1 MTRREGCSSYICG
14 PNPYF
19 LNVRKMKIRFAL
31 LLVLLAAAARILP
44 HPDNFSP
51 IAAMGLF
58 GAAYFQ
64 RRWMMVLVPFAG
76 LFLSDLVLNNVI
88 YREFYPQFT
97 WYTSLWIYA
106 AFASVMLL
114 GWVMLRHQVKP
125 GRVVTASLLASGIFF
140 LVTNFSVW
148 LESGMYSKTMAGL
161 LGCYTAGL
169 PFLTNTILGDLCF
182 SAVLFGAYAWG
193 TKKVLRYEV

>member
-1 MTRREGCSSYICG
+1 MVLSLPAKSM
-14 PNPYF
+14 F
-19 LNVRKMKIRFAL
+19 LKVSKMKIRFAL
-31 LLVLLAAAARILP
+31 ILVLLAATARILP

-64 RRWMMVLVPFAG
+64 RRWMVVLVPFAG

-88 YREFYPQFT
+88 YHAFYPQFT

-106 AFASVMLL
+106 AFALVMLL
-114 GWVMLRHQVKP
+114 GWLFLRHQVKP
-125 GRVVTASLLASGIFF
+125 GRVAMASLLASGVFF

-148 LESGMYSKTMAGL
+148 LESGMYSKTWAGL
-161 LGCYTAGL
+161 LGCYAAGL

-182 SAVLFGAYAWG
+182 SAVLFG
-193 TKKVLRYEV
+193 VYEWATRREPAIG

>member
-1 MTRREGCSSYICG
+1 
-14 PNPYF
+14 
-19 LNVRKMKIRFAL
+19 MKIRFAL
-31 LLVLLAAAARILP
+31 LLVVLAAVTRILP
-44 HPDNFSP
+44 HPYNFTP

-64 RRWMMVLVPFAG
+64 RRWIAVLVPFAG
-76 LFLSDLVLNNVI
+76 LFLSDLILNNVI

-97 WYTSLWIYA
+97 WFTSLWIYA
-106 AFASVMLL
+106 AFALVMLL
-114 GWVMLRHQVKP
+114 GWVMLRQQVKP
-125 GRVVTASLLASGIFF
+125 GRVLAASLLASGIFF

-161 LGCYTAGL
+161 LGCYAAGL

-182 SAVLFGAYAWG
+182 SAILFG
-193 TKKVLRYEV
+193 TYEWVTQRQSASQHSIM

>member
-1 MTRREGCSSYICG
+1 
-14 PNPYF
+14 
-19 LNVRKMKIRFAL
+19 MKIRFAL
-31 LLVLLAAAARILP
+31 ALIILAAASRILP

-76 LFLSDLVLNNVI
+76 LFFSDLFLNNVI
-88 YREFYPQFT
+88 YKQFYPEFT

-106 AFASVMLL
+106 AFAGMMLL
-114 GWVMLRHQVKP
+114 GWALLHD
-125 GRVVTASLLASGIFF
+125 RVRPVRVLAASLSASLLFF

-148 LESGMYSKTMAGL
+148 LESGMYSKTWAGL
-161 LGCYTAGL
+161 LGCYAAGL
-169 PFLTNTILGDLCF
+169 PFLTNTLLGDLCF
-182 SAVLFGAYAWG
+182 SAVLFG
-193 TKKVLRYEV
+193 TYEWVTRRVSLPAKAA

>member
-1 MTRREGCSSYICG
+1 
-14 PNPYF
+14 
-19 LNVRKMKIRFAL
+19 MKIRFAL
-31 LLVLLAAAARILP
+31 MLVILAAATRILP
-44 HPDNFSP
+44 HPANFSP

-64 RRWMMVLVPFAG
+64 RRWMVVLVPFAG

-97 WYTSLWIYA
+97 WFTSLWIYA
-106 AFASVMLL
+106 AFALVMLL
-114 GWVMLRHQVKP
+114 GWAMLRHQVKP
-125 GRVVTASLLASGIFF
+125 GRVVAASLLSSGIFF

-148 LESGMYSKTMAGL
+148 LESGMYSRTVAGL
-161 LGCYTAGL
+161 LGCYTAAL

-182 SAVLFGAYAWG
+182 SAVLFGVYEWRS
-193 TKKVLRYEV
+193 KRVMSYEV

>member
-1 MTRREGCSSYICG
+1 
-14 PNPYF
+14 
-19 LNVRKMKIRFAL
+19 MKIRFAL
-31 LLVLLAAAARILP
+31 ALVFAAAATRILP

-64 RRWMMVLVPFAG
+64 RRWMVVLVPFAG

-88 YREFYPQFT
+88 YRNFFPDFT

-106 AFASVMLL
+106 AFALVMLL
-114 GWVMLRHQVKP
+114 GWVLLRERVKP
-125 GRVVTASLLASGIFF
+125 GRVAVASLLSSGIFF

-148 LESGMYSKTMAGL
+148 LESGMYSKTWAGL
-161 LGCYTAGL
+161 LGCYAAGL
-169 PFLTNTILGDLCF
+169 PFLTNTVLGDLCF
-182 SAVLFGAYAWG
+182 SAVLFGVYAWA
-193 TKKVLRYEV
+193 TKRVMSYEL

>member
-1 MTRREGCSSYICG
+1 
-14 PNPYF
+14 
-19 LNVRKMKIRFAL
+19 MKIRFAL
-31 LLVLLAAAARILP
+31 ALVLLAAASRILP

-76 LFLSDLVLNNVI
+76 LFLSDLFLNNVV
-88 YREFYPQFT
+88 YQQFYPEFT

-106 AFASVMLL
+106 AFAGVMLMGRL
-114 GWVMLRHQVKP
+114 MLQNQVHP
-125 GRVVTASLLASGIFF
+125 VRLVVASLSASLLFF
-140 LVTNFSVW
+140 VVTNFSVW
-148 LESGMYSKTMAGL
+148 LESGMYSRTWAGL
-161 LGCYTAGL
+161 MGCYAAGL

-182 SAVLFGAYAWG
+182 TAVLFGVYEWATRRSAAPA
-193 TKKVLRYEV
+193 KVA